1 MKIDIISDTIC
12 PWCLVGKRRLEA
24 ALAQRPNLD
33 VEVQWHPFQLNPATP
48 VEGIDRETY
57 IREKFGSSNYPLQML
72 KALNAAGKSV
82 DVNFDFHSMP
92 RVPNTL
98 RSHRLIRWAGE
109 AGVQGAVVNI
119 LFDRYFLEQSDIGDP
134 EVLAAVATEA
144 GMDGGEVRL
153 RLDRGDDAE
162 IVASED
168 EHARRLGISGVPTFI
183 LDQKHAVSGAQEPE
197 VLLQLFDK
205 AAVEGEEPVTASA

>member
-1 MKIDIISDTIC
+1 MQIDIISDTIC

-48 VEGIDRETY
+48 VEGLDRETY

-72 KALNAAGKSV
+72 GALNAAGKSV
-82 DVNFDFHSMP
+82 DVDFDFHSMP

-109 AGVQGAVVNI
+109 AGAQDAVVNI
-119 LFDRYFLEQSDIGDP
+119 LFDRYFLEQGDIGDP

-168 EHARRLGISGVPTFI
+168 EHARRLAISGVPTFV
-183 LDQKHAVSGAQEPE
+183 LDQKYAVSGAQEPE
-197 VLLQLFDK
+197 VLLQVFDK
-205 AAVEGEEPVTASA
+205 VAAEGEEPVAASA